1 MINAVLYIHGKDGN
15 AAEADHYKELFP
27 FCDVFGLDYKNDTPW
42 AAGDEIR
49 EAARSLSV
57 KYENVIL
64 VANSIGAFLS
74 MHADIEKEIAHAYFI
89 SPIVDMESL
98 IIDMMRRVKVTES
111 ELREKGVIKNDFG
124 EELSWEYLCYI
135 RNNPILWNVPT
146 DILYGSEDVMTSID
160 IVTTFAEKHNGRLTV
175 MDGGGHW
182 FHTEAQMR
190 FLDTWIRKTIGC
202 REDYR

>member
-74 MHADIEKEIAHAYFI
+74 MHANIEKEIAHAYFI

-98 IIDMMRRVKVTES
+98 IIDMMRRVKVTKS
-111 ELREKGVIKNDFG
+111 ELREKGG
-124 EELSWEYLCYI
+124 
-135 RNNPILWNVPT
+135 
-146 DILYGSEDVMTSID
+146 
-160 IVTTFAEKHNGRLTV
+160 
-175 MDGGGHW
+175 DGQ
-182 FHTEAQMR
+182 A
-190 FLDTWIRKTIGC
+190 
-202 REDYR
+202 

>member
-64 VANSIGAFLS
+64 VANSIGAFFAMSALS
-74 MHADIEKEIAHAYFI
+74 EMWIEKAYFI
-89 SPIVDMESL
+89 SPVVNMENL
-98 IIDMMRRVKVTES
+98 IANMMTWANVTEE
-111 ELREKGVIKNDFG
+111 ELRDKGEIDTSFG
-124 EELSWEYLCYI
+124 ETLSWEYLCYV
-135 RNNPILWNVPT
+135 REHPVHWTAPT
-146 DILYGSEDVMTSID
+146 HILYGAKDNLTPLETISA
-160 IVTTFAEKHNGRLTV
+160 FANQIGATLTIMEIGEHRL
-175 MDGGGHW
+175 
-182 FHTEAQMR
+182 HTEEQMR
-190 FLDTWIRKTIGC
+190 FID
-202 REDYR
+202 D

>member
-1 MINAVLYIHGKDGN
+1 M
-15 AAEADHYKELFP
+15 
-27 FCDVFGLDYKNDTPW
+27 
-42 AAGDEIR
+42 
-49 EAARSLSV
+49 
-57 KYENVIL
+57 IL

-146 DILYGSEDVMTSID
+146 DILYGSEDVMTSNPAFIHSFM
-160 IVTTFAEKHNGRLTV
+160 I
-175 MDGGGHW
+175 
-182 FHTEAQMR
+182 
-190 FLDTWIRKTIGC
+190 FLPYFSIA
-202 REDYR
+202 